1 MDMSGIGLTPFYR
14 GKCRLEIGQ
23 VGSEL
28 GVSTVNP
35 ESEGLGRLCVQSAP
49 PLQAAGKG
57 CLLGPTG
64 RILRVK
70 GRGSTPLAS
79 SLIGKLP
86 LESATDNSTDNK
98 SAEIHQFPLNIAHI
112 LKDRLGNKG
121 PVFLYTGFYFS
132 LVASVISRG

>member
-1 MDMSGIGLTPFYR
+1 M
-14 GKCRLEIGQ
+14 
-23 VGSEL
+23 
-28 GVSTVNP
+28 VSIP
-35 ESEGLGRLCVQSAP
+35 DALL
-49 PLQAAGKG
+49 PLAHA
-57 CLLGPTG
+57 LRPT
-64 RILRVK
+64 RQDRQIED
-70 GRGSTPLAS
+70 RGSTPLAS

>member
-1 MDMSGIGLTPFYR
+1 M
-14 GKCRLEIGQ
+14 
-23 VGSEL
+23 
-28 GVSTVNP
+28 VSIP
-35 ESEGLGRLCVQSAP
+35 DALL
-49 PLQAAGKG
+49 PLAHA
-57 CLLGPTG
+57 LRPT
-64 RILRVK
+64 RQDRQIED
-70 GRGSTPLAS
+70 RGSTPLAS

-86 LESATDNSTDNK
+86 LESATDNK